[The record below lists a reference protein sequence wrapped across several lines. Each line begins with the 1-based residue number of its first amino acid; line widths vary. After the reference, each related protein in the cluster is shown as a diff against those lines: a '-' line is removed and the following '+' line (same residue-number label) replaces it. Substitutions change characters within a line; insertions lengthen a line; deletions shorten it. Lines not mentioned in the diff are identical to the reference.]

1 MCPLFEGF
9 PAIIYS
15 ALWILRTFRRLEKV
29 FPNLPLKVVVLL
41 TDSPPAFMVTVDKQN
56 FEIEI
61 LEDIEDPKS
70 LDNIECDEYLAL
82 STEILYKG
90 PAGIRDAI
98 AEGKVKLNNFEI
110 LTVLAKLL
118 GVAG

>member
-15 ALWILRTFRRLEKV
+15 ALWILRTFRRLDKV
-29 FPNLPLKVVVLL
+29 FSNLPLKIVVLL
-41 TDSPPAFMVTVDKQN
+41 TDSPPAFLVRVDKQN

-61 LEDIEDPKS
+61 LEDIEDPKD

-82 STEILYKG
+82 STEILYQG
-90 PAGIRDAI
+90 PAGIARAI
-98 AEGKVKLNNFEI
+98 AEKKVKLNNFEI

-118 GVAG
+118 GVG

>member
-1 MCPLFEGF
+1 MCPLYEGL

-15 ALWILRTFRRLEKV
+15 ALWILRTFRRLEKF
-29 FPNLPLKVVVLL
+29 FPNSPIKIVVLL
-41 TDSPPAFMVTVDKQN
+41 TDSPPAFMVRVDKQN
-56 FEIEI
+56 FEIKI
-61 LEDIEDPKS
+61 LEDIEDPKD

-82 STEILYKG
+82 STDILYKG

-110 LTVLAKLL
+110 LTVLAKLMGL
-118 GVAG
+118 G

>member
-1 MCPLFEGF
+1 MSPLFEGF

-15 ALWILRTFRRLEKV
+15 ALWILRTFRRLDKV
-29 FPNLPLKVVVLL
+29 FSNLPLKIVVVL
-41 TDSPPAFMVTVDKQN
+41 TDSPPAFLVRIDKQD
-56 FEIEI
+56 FEIQL
-61 LEDIEDPKS
+61 LEDIKDPKD
-70 LDNIECDEYLAL
+70 LDNIEYDEFMFI

-98 AEGKVKLNNFEI
+98 AENKAKLSNFRI

-118 GVAG
+118 GVG